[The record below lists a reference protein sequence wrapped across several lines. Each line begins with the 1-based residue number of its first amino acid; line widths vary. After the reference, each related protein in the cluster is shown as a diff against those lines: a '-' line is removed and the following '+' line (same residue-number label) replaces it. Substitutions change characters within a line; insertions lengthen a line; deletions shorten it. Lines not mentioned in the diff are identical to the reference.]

1 MHNERDFAHQERAEN
16 GALFL
21 FGEPTDVR
29 LAVIHECL
37 DQLTRLSRPT
47 LSARVALL
55 SLADELRAGEREVE
69 RVTPER
75 AD

>member
-1 MHNERDFAHQERAEN
+1 MHNERDFAHQERGDN
-16 GALFL
+16 GALFI
-21 FGEPTDVR
+21 FGEPRDVR

-37 DQLTRLSRPT
+37 DQLTRLSKPT

-55 SLADELRAGEREVE
+55 SLADELSDREMDSHV
-69 RVTPER
+69 RPVR